1 MFNINIEYAM
11 SNWVICQAC
20 IQRFIANLATDIRI
34 VFGESKGY
42 SVRNLKYMPK
52 FAETSSATAS
62 DENSA

>member
-1 MFNINIEYAM
+1 M

-42 SVRNLKYMPK
+42 YVRNLKYMSK
-52 FAETSSATAS
+52 FAETYS
-62 DENSA
+62 DIKF